1 MQGWTLGEV
10 NKGEK
15 VIPPVEGTM
24 RIQIWGSVL
33 LTFVFSDEITEMCAD
48 ASGKALMLDDKINGT
63 FKKEM
68 LSVGTVRLR
77 NIYVL

>member
-1 MQGWTLGEV
+1 
-10 NKGEK
+10 
-15 VIPPVEGTM
+15 
-24 RIQIWGSVL
+24 
-33 LTFVFSDEITEMCAD
+33 MCAD
-48 ASGKALMLDDKINGT
+48 ASGKALMIDDKTNGT

>member
-1 MQGWTLGEV
+1 M
-10 NKGEK
+10 K
-15 VIPPVEGTM
+15 
-24 RIQIWGSVL
+24 
-33 LTFVFSDEITEMCAD
+33 MCAI
-48 ASGKALMLDDKINGT
+48 ALGKALMLDDKINGT